1 MKKLIGTLAVVIAVL
16 LSGCVTKCPE
26 ETYYKP
32 ELSKQASNL
41 EIYRRDSELWLRID
55 RLVYV
60 SVSECGWVYRPS
72 KSSAASL
79 CLRVVPE
86 KDTAVYFE
94 TNFVQFTDALGKQHG
109 NATIERMGYSIFCD
123 GRIQEQCSSDTTVN
137 SKSEIERT
145 RDASPGRSYRI
156 NVDVSPLS
164 PFYGASDSQ
173 HGYIVSS
180 EDKLRR
186 YETTVSFPT
195 EASVSYSA
203 TLPVMIINGRRF
215 ALPPIK
221 FQRTT
226 EKMCFTSA

>member
-1 MKKLIGTLAVVIAVL
+1 MKKLIGIPTVIITAL

-32 ELSKQASNL
+32 ELTKQTSNL
-41 EIYRRDSELWLRID
+41 EIYRSDSELQLRID

-60 SVSECGWVYRPS
+60 SVSECGRAYRPS
-72 KSSAASL
+72 KNSAASL

-86 KDTAVYFE
+86 KGAAVYFE
-94 TNFVQFTDALGKQHG
+94 TNFVQFKDERGEPHG
-109 NATIERMGYSIFCD
+109 NAKIERMGYSIFCD
-123 GRIQEQCSSDTTVN
+123 GRTQEQCSSDTTVN
-137 SKSEIERT
+137 LKSEIERK

-173 HGYIVSS
+173 YGYIVSS
-180 EDKLRR
+180 ENKLRR
-186 YETTVSFPT
+186 YETTVSFPA
-195 EASVSYSA
+195 EASVSYSV
-203 TLPVMIINGRRF
+203 TLPAMIINGRKF
-215 ALPPIK
+215 ELPSIK

-226 EKMCFTSA
+226 EKTCFASA